1 MLLTEIAKWSANI
14 LQHPGMQWGVLSL
27 AFFLTALGLPLSTFA
42 LFALLVNLIY
52 SRHVPWYQAALL
64 AAVATSLGHLS
75 AYYLFSLLGPNTL
88 GKIKKAWPKGAKLID
103 EAINLIKR
111 YQEPP
116 NTSEC
121 KNQRNSSRSWN
132 ILLVL
137 LVLRWV
143 GGGYSQVFWIL
154 GMFRTKTQKVIY
166 PLILNNFAWAAVWTY
181 LFTFVSWKIPFI
193 VDYLVKLAV
202 VVLLL
207 TGAFFLYSL
216 LAK

>member
-1 MLLTEIAKWSANI
+1 MLLTEMTKWSANI
-14 LQHPGMQWGVLSL
+14 FQHPEMQWGMLSL
-27 AFFLTALGLPLSTFA
+27 AFFLIALGFPLSTFA

-52 SRHVPWYQAALL
+52 SRHAPWYQAALL
-64 AAVATSLGHLS
+64 AAGTTSLGHLS

-88 GKIKKAWPKGAKLID
+88 GRIKKAWPKGAKLID

-116 NTSEC
+116 NTSER
-121 KNQRNSSRSWN
+121 KNGGSPSRSWRT
-132 ILLVL
+132 LLVL
-137 LVLRWV
+137 LALRWV

-154 GMFRTKTQKVIY
+154 GMFRTKTHKVIY
-166 PLILNNFAWAAVWTY
+166 PLIINNFAWAAVWTY

-193 VDYLVKLAV
+193 VDYLVKVAV

-207 TGAFFLYSL
+207 TGSFFLYSL